1 MQMIQKPLSNY
12 NHSRQILAQKPLFWT
27 LFAIAGLPKRLL
39 LYHWSVTKRF
49 KILFQWEKVKWHIK
63 FRLNRKR
70 EIKCDTNYFGSPFS
84 DLESAMIYEAL
95 IQVLLVLLQH
105 PEKAIVYFVLA
116 VISGFLISS
125 TWYWMPGSFNDAVTA
140 LGEGV
145 NCSLITVHKPSH

>member
-39 LYHWSVTKRF
+39 LYRWSVAKRF

-84 DLESAMIYEAL
+84 ELELECDDLWSS
-95 IQVLLVLLQH
+95 H
-105 PEKAIVYFVLA
+105 SSSPRP
-116 VISGFLISS
+116 SS
-125 TWYWMPGSFNDAVTA
+125 TPGKGHRLLRPRGHQWFSHQFHMVLDA
-140 LGEGV
+140 GV
-145 NCSLITVHKPSH
+145 VQWWRHCLRGRGQLLFDYST